1 VGGYT
6 GEGVGVADRIFDKNA
21 YIDLGFKKERQD
33 ERRNMRTGALVLG
46 IIAGL
51 AGLLSAVFALVVG
64 GLGGAFEA
72 EGASTV
78 VGLGWSALGF
88 SLLGLVGAALSLA
101 KPVLAAVIMLVAAI
115 AIAISISLFAVIATP
130 LFLIAALL
138 AFLGRNTR
146 QEEITVQTRT
156 RT

>member
-1 VGGYT
+1 
-6 GEGVGVADRIFDKNA
+6 
-21 YIDLGFKKERQD
+21 
-33 ERRNMRTGALVLG
+33 MRTGALVLG

-51 AGLLSAVFALVVG
+51 AGLVSAVLALFVG
-64 GLGGAFEA
+64 GLGGAFDA
-72 EGASTV
+72 EGAGTV
-78 VGLGWSALGF
+78 VSLGWSALGF

-101 KPVLAAVIMLVAAI
+101 KPVLAAMIMLIAGVAVLV
-115 AIAISISLFAVIATP
+115 SISLFAVIATP

>member
-1 VGGYT
+1 
-6 GEGVGVADRIFDKNA
+6 
-21 YIDLGFKKERQD
+21 
-33 ERRNMRTGALVLG
+33 VLG

-51 AGLLSAVFALVVG
+51 AGLVSAVLALFVG
-64 GLGGAFEA
+64 GLGGAFDA
-72 EGASTV
+72 EGAGTV

-101 KPVLAAVIMLVAAI
+101 KPVIAAVIMLIAGVAV
-115 AIAISISLFAVIATP
+115 AISISLFAVIATP

-156 RT
+156 RA

>member
-1 VGGYT
+1 
-6 GEGVGVADRIFDKNA
+6 
-21 YIDLGFKKERQD
+21 
-33 ERRNMRTGALVLG
+33 MRTGALVLG

-51 AGLLSAVFALVVG
+51 AGLVSAVLALFVG
-64 GLGGAFEA
+64 GLGGAFDA

-101 KPVLAAVIMLVAAI
+101 KPVLAAVIMLIAGVAV
-115 AIAISISLFAVIATP
+115 AISISLFAVIATP

-138 AFLGRNTR
+138 AFLGRNTSR
-146 QEEITVQTRT
+146 EEITVQTTT
-156 RT
+156 RE